1 MGSVYVRNET
11 GKFMR
16 KVFVD
21 VIVKYTKD
29 GRLIPLEFMWEDGRK
44 FDVDKIIDVC
54 RAASLKAG
62 GQGIRYKCMIAGKEA
77 YMFLED
83 DKWFMEGK

>member
-1 MGSVYVRNET
+1 MV
-11 GKFMR
+11 R

-29 GRLIPLEFMWEDGRK
+29 GVKLPLSVIWEDGRR
-44 FDVDKIIDVC
+44 FDVDKVLDIR

-62 GQGIRYKCMIAGKEA
+62 GQGTRYKCHISGRQT
-77 YMFLED
+77 FLWLED
-83 DKWFMEGK
+83 DKWFVEARV